1 MSDRKNLIL
10 TASLVIVLLAA
21 CLPEIQEPTLVVP
34 DFEVLSNVVSAT
46 GVVVPAREALLSV
59 SAGGNVTD
67 LFVEQGDPVNTGE
80 LLVKL
85 EGSEAQVAAVSAA
98 ESELLNAQIA
108 LEALYKDT
116 DLLAAESLKSAEAAE
131 KALEDLTNN
140 ELQQAQARQTVAEAQ
155 KSVDVAERK
164 LAIVTKPA
172 TQMVIEEARGNLKLA
187 EKKHEETLDQI
198 DDLQWQ
204 YKKYSSNKTL
214 PAEIRANIL
223 TEIKQALKGLEV
235 QRSQEQRN
243 LEISRSR
250 LNELLAP
257 PDPVDVQV
265 AEAELATAQALLND
279 AEKELERIMDGPQPG
294 EVALLEAQIN
304 KGRQDFEIY
313 SNGPDPQDIAL
324 AEARI
329 KNAESQLEAAR
340 AMIAD
345 QQLLAPFD
353 GVITAIHINPGEW
366 IAPGSPVLQVGD
378 LNHLHVETTDLSE
391 FDVAKLEIGD
401 PAVIT
406 FDSLPDV
413 IIQGSVASI
422 APKAE
427 DGSGVNYPVVIELEE
442 IPATLRWGMTA
453 FVDITSD

>member
-1 MSDRKNLIL
+1 
-10 TASLVIVLLAA
+10 
-21 CLPEIQEPTLVVP
+21 VVP

-140 ELQQAQARQTVAEAQ
+140 ELQQAQARQAVAEAQ